1 MNAVWVY
8 IIILAYSVFINFF
21 YTIYITISLVPCLQ
35 FSYVLL
41 LTLNIRM
48 TIRNVSS
55 LKGYQKLNKNKN
67 NWIKYT
73 KYHINKGWFDTGWV
87 YIIILADISFLNTNI
102 YIKYIVLSVRQQEY
116 LLRIFYLDVQSHS
129 TIVYWLTLLPI
140 RVKDLSE

>member
-1 MNAVWVY
+1 
-8 IIILAYSVFINFF
+8 
-21 YTIYITISLVPCLQ
+21 
-35 FSYVLL
+35 
-41 LTLNIRM
+41 M

-129 TIVYWLTLLPI
+129 TIVYWLTFLFVSKTYRNSQMKLSKPYIWQSTALLRI
-140 RVKDLSE
+140 KSLLTTLTQTLLNVRKESLLSSTKAH